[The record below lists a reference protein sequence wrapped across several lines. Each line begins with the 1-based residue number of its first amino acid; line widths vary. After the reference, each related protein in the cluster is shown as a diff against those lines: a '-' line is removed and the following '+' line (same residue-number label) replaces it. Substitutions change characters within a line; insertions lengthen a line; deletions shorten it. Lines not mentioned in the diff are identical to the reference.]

1 MSRRALLV
9 LPVMVTTLVLA
20 GCNNGS
26 SGSSNNQPSTPGSGT
41 SSGAS
46 APSPS
51 CTIPQNNG
59 GDHDA
64 DNNGGPDDGD
74 GCDV

>member
-1 MSRRALLV
+1 MRLRALLV
-9 LPVMVTTLVLA
+9 SPVLIAVLALA

-26 SGSSNNQPSTPGSGT
+26 SGSTHQQPSSPGVSKSG
-41 SSGAS
+41 S